1 MLRVE
6 VVMAVENVMENAEA
20 MGTSVVPVVP
30 MAVPLV
36 VVNDATIGAADGEG
50 AGLLTD
56 VPHWTQKMLSNSS
69 GNKW

>member
-6 VVMAVENVMENAEA
+6 VVIAVENVMENAEA
-20 MGTSVVPVVP
+20 MGTAVVPVVP

-69 GNKW
+69 GNK